1 MVVIWSVILKFL
13 SLWSHFNKKNITKMI
28 DEELVRCRPCGYVMK
43 ASDLGEGVCPACGLP
58 HTVFEPYRERVSANR
73 LFILG
78 LDIHPIAIHLS
89 QTFVALAPMLI
100 IFHLIFPN
108 FQETIVHSVIT
119 FSVWALPLSLIAST
133 VSGIVDGI
141 TRYKTLRT
149 PLLKSKIIF
158 SVLIL
163 TTSITELIV
172 FEPENYSWLV
182 IVLSF
187 ISLGFAVK
195 LGLLGKHL
203 LDVILPGTY
212 VRRKKKATKYNP
224 KAKVAGAEKP
234 EKKVIAPKTPKNK
247 ETPSAE

>member
-1 MVVIWSVILKFL
+1 
-13 SLWSHFNKKNITKMI
+13 MI

-89 QTFVALAPMLI
+89 QTFVALAPLLML
-100 IFHLIFPN
+100 FHLVFPD
-108 FQETIVHSVIT
+108 FQETVVHSVIT
-119 FSVWALPLSLIAST
+119 FSIWALPLSLIASF
-133 VSGIVDGI
+133 VSGILDGI
-141 TRYKTLRT
+141 TRFKTLRT
-149 PLLKSKIIF
+149 PMLKSKIIF
-158 SVLIL
+158 SILIM
-163 TTSITELIV
+163 ITAFTQLI
-172 FEPENYSWLV
+172 FFKPEEYTWV
-182 IVLSF
+182 TIILSF

-212 VRRKKKATKYNP
+212 VRRKKKPTKYAP
-224 KAKVAGAEKP
+224 KAPGERVVTKAPAKADEAPATAE
-234 EKKVIAPKTPKNK
+234 
-247 ETPSAE
+247 

>member
-1 MVVIWSVILKFL
+1 
-13 SLWSHFNKKNITKMI
+13 MI

-89 QTFVALAPMLI
+89 QTFVALTPMLI
-100 IFHLIFPN
+100 IFHFIFPN
-108 FQETIVHSVIT
+108 FQETIVHSVVT
-119 FSVWALPLSLIAST
+119 FSVWALPVSLIAST
-133 VSGIVDGI
+133 VSGILDGI
-141 TRYKTLRT
+141 TRFKTLRT

-158 SVLIL
+158 SIFILI
-163 TTSITELIV
+163 TSITELII
-172 FEPENYSWLV
+172 FEPENYNWIIV
-182 IVLSF
+182 VLSL

-212 VRRKKKATKYNP
+212 VRRKKKPTKYNP
-224 KAKVAGAEKP
+224 KGKVEAGAPKV
-234 EKKVIAPKTPKNK
+234 EKKIPAKKTVVTEK
-247 ETPSAE
+247 AE

>member
-1 MVVIWSVILKFL
+1 
-13 SLWSHFNKKNITKMI
+13 MI

-73 LFILG
+73 LFLLG

-100 IFHLIFPN
+100 VFHFIFPN
-108 FQETIVHSVIT
+108 FLEVMVHSVIS
-119 FSVWALPLSLIAST
+119 FSVWALPFSLVAST

-141 TRYKTLRT
+141 TRFKTLRT
-149 PLLKSKIIF
+149 PMLKSKIIY
-158 SVLIL
+158 SMLIL
-163 TTSITELIV
+163 TTSLIQLIIFTANV
-172 FEPENYSWLV
+172 YYWYTLV
-182 IVLSF
+182 LGM
-187 ISLGFAVK
+187 ISLAFAVK

-212 VRRKKKATKYNP
+212 VRRKKKPTKYNP
-224 KAKVAGAEKP
+224 KGAAEKIALKTKVGAKTAEP
-234 EKKVIAPKTPKNK
+234 EVKK
-247 ETPSAE
+247 

>member
-1 MVVIWSVILKFL
+1 
-13 SLWSHFNKKNITKMI
+13 MI

-89 QTFVALAPMLI
+89 QTFVALAPLLML
-100 IFHLIFPN
+100 FHLVFPD

-119 FSVWALPLSLIAST
+119 FSIWALPLSLIASF
-133 VSGIVDGI
+133 VSGILDGI
-141 TRYKTLRT
+141 TRFKTLRT
-149 PLLKSKIIF
+149 PMLKAKIIF
-158 SVLIL
+158 SILIL
-163 TTSITELIV
+163 ITAFVQLIL
-172 FEPENYSWLV
+172 FIPENYTWV
-182 IVLSF
+182 TMILSL

-212 VRRKKKATKYNP
+212 VRRKKKPTKYAP
-224 KAKVAGAEKP
+224 KSPGERVVTKAPAKADEKP
-234 EKKVIAPKTPKNK
+234 AT
-247 ETPSAE
+247 AE